1 MQPQTIAT
9 EQQPK
14 GAARWI
20 QPALICI
27 VGLMA
32 LGGVASQVQPNG
44 GTYNPHLFAIGTA
57 GLLAIACVVAGLL
70 TLRIRSLRG
79 RVRSLEA
86 RNEELADAN
95 WELREAEE
103 RNRCFLESHGDCIVR
118 RDREGRITFVN
129 DAYCALA
136 GTTREELVGSTRDFD
151 VIEQGDPA
159 VLADGTRVHDQLIA
173 AASGER
179 WIAWRDVPLRTAQ
192 GRTEIQS
199 AGRDVTDRVNAERA
213 LAVARDQA
221 EEANRAKSRFLATVS
236 HEIRTPLNGILGMS
250 DLLLDTPLTPEQ
262 MTYADA
268 VKKSGDTLLALIG
281 EVLDFSRIEA
291 GRIDLEARPF
301 ALTPLIEDTI
311 ELLAPRAQAK
321 GIEIGSYIDPEIVER
336 VTGDATRLRQVLL
349 NLAGNAIK
357 FTDKGGVS
365 VLVEP
370 GIWPDEIAFTV
381 RDTGIGIAPEHQAR
395 IFEEFEQGDAAAAAT
410 GTGLGLAISKRLVD
424 RMGGR
429 IGVESAPGE
438 GAAFQFTIALPA
450 ADADAPRQAAPD
462 FSGRNI
468 LIVAPG
474 IVEAPQI
481 ARRLAGWGAKVAL
494 VPGLNAARA
503 LLPERDWDT
512 VLADRTLPDDEL
524 AAIAA
529 LGAPPAR
536 RILLLAPAE
545 RADLPALR
553 AKGFTGYLIKPVRA
567 VSLAARLAVAPE
579 AGDTLEDIPDAG
591 SLVPSLAEMGP
602 GLSILVAEDNEI
614 NALLA
619 RALLAKLGHH
629 PTVVTDGAS
638 AVDSFSAARAS
649 GTPFDL
655 VLMDVRMPEFDG
667 LEAARRIRAAE
678 RAAGGRRTP
687 IVALTANAFP
697 EDREACL
704 EAGMDNFLAKPL
716 DRERLADAIAH
727 ISNRAG
733 ALHPS
738 S

>member
-1 MQPQTIAT
+1 MQPQPIAT
-9 EQQPK
+9 EERTR
-14 GAARWI
+14 GAARWV

-27 VGLMA
+27 VGMMA
-32 LGGVASQVQPNG
+32 LGGVASQVQPQG
-44 GTYNPHLFAIGTA
+44 GAYDPHLFAIGTA

-79 RVRSLEA
+79 RARALEF
-86 RNEELADAN
+86 RNEALADAN
-95 WELREAEE
+95 WDMKEAGE
-103 RNRCFLESHGDCIVR
+103 RNACFLESHGDCIVR
-118 RDREGRITFVN
+118 RDRDGRVTFVN

-136 GTTREELVGSTRDFD
+136 GATREDLLGSTRGLD
-151 VIEQGDPA
+151 VTEQGDPA
-159 VLADGTRVHDQLIA
+159 VLADGTRIHDQMIA
-173 AASGER
+173 AASGAR
-179 WIAWRDVPLRTAQ
+179 WIAWRDVPLRAGQ

-262 MTYADA
+262 KTYADA
-268 VKKSGDTLLALIG
+268 VKKSGETLLALIG

-301 ALTPLIEDTI
+301 ALAPLIEDTI

-321 GIEIGSYIDPEIVER
+321 GLEIAGYIDPDIPER

-349 NLAGNAIK
+349 NLAGNAVK
-357 FTDKGGVS
+357 FTEKGGVTI
-365 VLVEP
+365 LIEP

-381 RDTGIGIAPEHQAR
+381 RDTGIGIAPENQAR
-395 IFEEFEQGDAAAAAT
+395 IFEEFEQGAAAAVAG

-429 IGVESAPGE
+429 IGVESTQGE
-438 GAAFQFTIALPA
+438 GAAFEFTVTLPA
-450 ADADAPRQAAPD
+450 ADPEAPRSAMPD

-474 IVEAPQI
+474 VAEAPLI
-481 ARRLAGWGAKVAL
+481 ARRLAAWGARVAL
-494 VPGLNAARA
+494 VPGLQAAEA
-503 LLPERDWDT
+503 ILPERDWDT
-512 VLADRTLPDDEL
+512 VLADRMLGESEL
-524 AAIAA
+524 AAIA
-529 LGAPPAR
+529 GVCAPLAR
-536 RILLLAPAE
+536 RIVLLAPSE
-545 RADLPALR
+545 RAELPALR
-553 AKGFTGYLIKPVRA
+553 ERDFTGYLIKPVRA
-567 VSLAARLAVAPE
+567 VSLAARLAAAPQ
-579 AGDTLEDIPDAG
+579 ANDALEDIEDAA
-591 SLVPSLAEMGP
+591 SLVPSLNDMGP
-602 GLSILVAEDNEI
+602 ALSILVAEDNDI

-619 RALLAKLGHH
+619 RALLIKLGHH

-638 AVDSFSAARAS
+638 AVDSFMAAREARM
-649 GTPFDL
+649 PFDL

-678 RAAGGRRTP
+678 AKAGTARTP

-704 EAGMDNFLAKPL
+704 AAGMDQFLAKPL
-716 DRERLADAIAH
+716 DRERLADAIAGIAQRTH
-727 ISNRAG
+727 IQA
-733 ALHPS
+733 
-738 S
+738 